1 MAPFGSSAGSVL
13 RIAVLA
19 GVLVCPPAQA
29 CSVCFGD
36 PNSPLVKGAAMGVLV
51 LAGVIGFVL
60 TGVAGTSLF
69 WLHRSRRLAR
79 GTEQEQGT

>member
-1 MAPFGSSAGSVL
+1 MIPTGSSTGGAL

-19 GVLVCPPAQA
+19 CVLMGRPAYA

-36 PNSPLVKGAAMGVLV
+36 PNSPLVKGAVMGVLV
-51 LAGVIGFVL
+51 LGGVIGFVL
-60 TGVAGTSLF
+60 TGVAGTCLF

-79 GTEQEQGT
+79 DTDQEQAT